1 MPVGDGRL
9 VKDDLLPEFSR
20 VAYSPIRMAV
30 VVYAIG
36 IVIALANPHA
46 GYVMYV
52 LASFLS
58 VLLATIGKRS
68 IPI

>member
-1 MPVGDGRL
+1 M
-9 VKDDLLPEFSR
+9 
-20 VAYSPIRMAV
+20 AYSRIRMAV
-30 VVYAIG
+30 VVYATG

-52 LASFLS
+52 LAAFLS
-58 VLLATIGKRS
+58 ILLVTIGKRS